1 METLRRINRPKA
13 RLRDPETHKKRSDI
27 ETGPT
32 SFEVPFCSSTS
43 GSIHQEVLGSVEILV
58 ASHRKHRRTSINV
71 SFSIH
76 VSVYSWPPTA
86 AVLARHAILEEDRC
100 VTCQKMSG
108 IKRSL

>member
-32 SFEVPFCSSTS
+32 FFEEPFCTSTS
-43 GSIHQEVLGSVEILV
+43 GSIHQQVLGSVEILV

-71 SFSIH
+71 SFSIR
-76 VSVYSWPPTA
+76 VSVYS
-86 AVLARHAILEEDRC
+86 
-100 VTCQKMSG
+100 
-108 IKRSL
+108 